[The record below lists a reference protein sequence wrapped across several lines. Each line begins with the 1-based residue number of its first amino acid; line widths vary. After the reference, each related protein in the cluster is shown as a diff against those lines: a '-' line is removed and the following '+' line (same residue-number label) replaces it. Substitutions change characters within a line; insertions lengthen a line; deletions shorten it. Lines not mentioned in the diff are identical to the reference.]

1 MNKNAV
7 TIVLAL
13 VLIAVTAF
21 FAANYKQGKEAIK
34 KSRSEV
40 VNKAIEYVRKNLVD
54 SSVSVSLAQI
64 YNDDDEDCFYT
75 FQVDVMGNLYD
86 FVVTADGSK
95 LFTDSGI
102 DLNEILA
109 ERLDGN
115 FLVKED
121 AEIIEEDGK
130 PVIFLF
136 TTEDCPYCAWEQP
149 VLEEVVE
156 SFGDAIVY
164 KLRQGV
170 LEDQEVFE
178 EFGDGGVP
186 LIVLGGKYYRIGAGV
201 QAGEEL
207 EKEYLT
213 THICNLTGGIPE
225 SICE

>member
-1 MNKNAV
+1 
-7 TIVLAL
+7 
-13 VLIAVTAF
+13 
-21 FAANYKQGKEAIK
+21 
-34 KSRSEV
+34 
-40 VNKAIEYVRKNLVD
+40 
-54 SSVSVSLAQI
+54 
-64 YNDDDEDCFYT
+64 
-75 FQVDVMGNLYD
+75 NLYD

-201 QAGEEL
+201 QAGEDL

>member
-1 MNKNAV
+1 MC
-7 TIVLAL
+7 I
-13 VLIAVTAF
+13 
-21 FAANYKQGKEAIK
+21 
-34 KSRSEV
+34 RD
-40 VNKAIEYVRKNLVD
+40 R
-54 SSVSVSLAQI
+54 
-64 YNDDDEDCFYT
+64 
-75 FQVDVMGNLYD
+75 
-86 FVVTADGSK
+86 

-170 LEDQEVFE
+170 LEDRCV
-178 EFGDGGVP
+178 
-186 LIVLGGKYYRIGAGV
+186 
-201 QAGEEL
+201 
-207 EKEYLT
+207 
-213 THICNLTGGIPE
+213 
-225 SICE
+225 